1 MKLKDILMSVKASI
15 AYLEDESILERQYQF
30 AFASDLMSDALALV
44 REHQEETLF
53 ITGLNHE
60 QTIRTAEMLDF
71 NVVIFVRGKIPSKET
86 VALAKANGI
95 SLFYTEDTMFQA
107 CGKIYEIGVKHS

>member
-15 AYLEDESILERQYQF
+15 AYLEDESILEREYGF

-44 REHQEETLF
+44 REHQEETIF

-71 NVVIFVRGKIPSKET
+71 NTVIFVRGKIPSKET
-86 VALAKANGI
+86 IALAKSNSI
-95 SLFYTEDTMFQA
+95 NLFYTEDTMFEA
-107 CGKIYEIGVKHS
+107 CGKIYKIGVKRS